1 MQNIFLNYAVFASVG
16 IISGMAIFEL
26 ASAPHPQKKTING
39 EVGHKILI
47 FGGVSIE
54 KRSAATM

>member
-1 MQNIFLNYAVFASVG
+1 MQNIFLNYAVFASG
-16 IISGMAIFEL
+16 DIISGMAIFEL

-47 FGGVSIE
+47 
-54 KRSAATM
+54 SAV